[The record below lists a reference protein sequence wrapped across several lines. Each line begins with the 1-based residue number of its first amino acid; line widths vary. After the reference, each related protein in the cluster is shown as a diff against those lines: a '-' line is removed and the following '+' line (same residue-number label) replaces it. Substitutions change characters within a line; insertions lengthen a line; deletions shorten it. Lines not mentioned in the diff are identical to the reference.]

1 MSTAPA
7 DLYARDWYLW
17 TLDQAAALRRLAGSR
32 WNGPLDLE
40 HLAEEVEDLGR
51 TARNAVVSQFER
63 LIRHLLKLAF
73 ARAADPRRQ
82 WILSVDDARR
92 ELEKTLTRSLRQEV
106 ETALPDLYRRERKR
120 TVRELELFGEAEAA
134 GALPV
139 DCPFTMDQ
147 LLDEDWFP
155 EPPRAA
161 EV

>member
-1 MSTAPA
+1 MSTTPA

-17 TLDQAAALRRLAGSR
+17 TLEQAASLRRLAGSR

-51 TARNAVVSQFER
+51 TARNAVVSQSKR

-73 ARAADPRRQ
+73 ARAVDPRRQ
-82 WILSVDDARR
+82 GILSVDDTRR

-106 ETALPDLYRRERKR
+106 EAALPDLYRRERKR
-120 TVRELELFGEAEAA
+120 TARELELFGEAGAA
-134 GALPV
+134 SALPE

-155 EPPRAA
+155 EPPRTA

>member
-51 TARNAVVSQFER
+51 TARNAVVSRFER

-92 ELEKTLTRSLRQEV
+92 ELEKTLTR
-106 ETALPDLYRRERKR
+106 
-120 TVRELELFGEAEAA
+120 
-134 GALPV
+134 
-139 DCPFTMDQ
+139 
-147 LLDEDWFP
+147 
-155 EPPRAA
+155 
-161 EV
+161 